1 MSTSSE
7 QPKDNTTPEKPQIYK
22 KLVQRVSKGKV
33 KNLPTFTEILQ
44 ENNKFLFKKNSPKK
58 TNSPKKKFNQRPHLK
73 KKRKFKFII
82 TKSKKIFSINK
93 RIRL

>member
-7 QPKDNTTPEKPQIYK
+7 QPKNNSTPKKPEFYK
-22 KLVQRVSKGKV
+22 KMVQQVSKGTI

-58 TNSPKKKFNQRPHLK
+58 TNSPKKKLK
-73 KKRKFKFII
+73 KNHF
-82 TKSKKIFSINK
+82 
-93 RIRL
+93 